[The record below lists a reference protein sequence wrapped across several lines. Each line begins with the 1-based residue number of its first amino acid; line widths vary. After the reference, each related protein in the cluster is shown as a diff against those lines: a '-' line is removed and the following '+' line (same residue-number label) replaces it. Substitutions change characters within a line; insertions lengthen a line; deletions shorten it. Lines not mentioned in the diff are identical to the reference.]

1 VEERVVGV
9 SLGFEHSGCVTES
22 GHVYTW
28 GNNYYGRLGLGDE
41 NNRYSPTL
49 VEALAGEFCVQ
60 ISCGGYHTMA
70 INREGQLYVWGKA
83 DARLGLGS
91 MGRGEA
97 YGDASGGGKSVCVPR
112 LHHLLGAKSYNERLN
127 HRERRFGGAA
137 AAAGGGERPMQGEE
151 GGSSKDTVVVQC
163 CAAFEH
169 SMVMTS
175 TGQVLTFG
183 LNTAGK
189 LGIGTNLSIGGH
201 NGGSELQVSIPS
213 RQSHGYFSPN
223 IHVPPFEVP
232 LF

>member
-1 VEERVVGV
+1 
-9 SLGFEHSGCVTES
+9 
-22 GHVYTW
+22 
-28 GNNYYGRLGLGDE
+28 
-41 NNRYSPTL
+41 
-49 VEALAGEFCVQ
+49 
-60 ISCGGYHTMA
+60 MA

-151 GGSSKDTVVVQC
+151 RASSKDTVVVQC

-232 LF
+232 LL

>member
-1 VEERVVGV
+1 MIGIDRYLILFYNILMYLDFRLSDFSTFRLFDFSTYRHFDISTLRLSYFST
-9 SLGFEHSGCVTES
+9 SL
-22 GHVYTW
+22 
-28 GNNYYGRLGLGDE
+28 L
-41 NNRYSPTL
+41 
-49 VEALAGEFCVQ
+49 
-60 ISCGGYHTMA
+60 
-70 INREGQLYVWGKA
+70 LYVSTFLCALNKHTA
-83 DARLGLGS
+83 TQ
-91 MGRGEA
+91 A

-127 HRERRFGGAA
+127 HRERRFGVAA

-213 RQSHGYFSPN
+213 RQSHGYLFPN